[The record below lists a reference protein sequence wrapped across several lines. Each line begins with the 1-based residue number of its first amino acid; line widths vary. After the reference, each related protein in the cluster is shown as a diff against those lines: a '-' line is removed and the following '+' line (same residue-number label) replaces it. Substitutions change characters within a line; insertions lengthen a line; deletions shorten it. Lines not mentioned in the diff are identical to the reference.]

1 MSLKVTEQ
9 TALEPLFLKVSAICA
24 PPFHWLETDDDA
36 LTEVD
41 DELLLPPPLL
51 DEPELEEEP
60 ELLEELLLEELLLDD
75 EPPLQLT
82 PLFRDFRW
90 A

>member
-41 DELLLPPPLL
+41 DELLLPPLL

>member
-9 TALEPLFLKVSAICA
+9 TALEPLFLNVSAICA

-41 DELLLPPPLL
+41 DELLLPPLLL

>member
-41 DELLLPPPLL
+41 DELLLPPLL

-75 EPPLQLT
+75 EPLQLT